1 LGAAKSISESNYF
14 DIHLSSRLSQNVP
27 GENKIMWIVRLALNK
42 PYTFIVA
49 AILIVVLGLTSIA
62 TTPTDI
68 FPNIDIP
75 VVTVI
80 WSYSGLSAK
89 EMEQRVTTFS
99 EFVMAV
105 VNDVRAID
113 SQTVNGASVIKISFQ
128 PQVRI
133 DAAMS
138 QIGAAVNSIR
148 FRMPPGV
155 NPPWILRFSAATVP
169 VIQLSLSSDS
179 LSESEL
185 YDYGLFR
192 VRQQLSTVPGT
203 LLPAPYG
210 GVARQIMVDMDQN
223 ALLAKGITPMDV
235 TAAVNAQNL
244 TLPSGTAKIGTRE
257 YTVSTNSSP
266 VDALTLNDVPIKT
279 VNGSLV
285 YMRDIAHVRDGWAVQ
300 QNVSRADGK
309 PNVLLSVMKT
319 GSVSTLDI
327 VNQIK
332 NDVLPTSRAAAP
344 KGLKIRELFD
354 QSLFVRAS
362 IEGVLREGI
371 IAACLTALMILLFLG
386 SWRSTLIIAVSIP
399 LSILS
404 SIIVLSALGE
414 TMNTM
419 TLGGL
424 ALAIGIL
431 VDDATVT
438 IENIH
443 RHMSNQPLKEAVLIG
458 ASEIATPTL
467 VSTLTICIVF
477 VSVVFLTGPAKYLF
491 TPMALAVVFAMM
503 ASYVLSRTLV
513 PVLVNYL
520 LGAEHDFEGHSD
532 VTANLSTKR
541 SIFGRINQRFNQGYF
556 WVQDRYTDALR
567 TVLRHRKPALLTSVA
582 IMATAFLLLP
592 FVGRDFFPSVD
603 SGQIRLHVRTQPG
616 TRIETTKVLF
626 SQVEDEIRKIIPANE
641 IGLVIDNIGLSPET
655 FNYAFG
661 DGATI
666 SSADGEILIALN
678 EKQHGPS
685 GSYVKEL
692 RSRLQKQFPDLTFFF
707 QPADIVTQIL
717 NFGLPSPI
725 DVQVQGYDPAN
736 YEIARHLRE
745 RVATVPGTV
754 DVHMHQVVNAPD
766 LHMDID
772 RVRAAQ
778 FGLTQQDVANSIY
791 ISLSSSAAVQPNFWL
806 DPKMGL
812 TYMVAAQTPQYSID
826 SINALQ
832 NTPIPIH
839 TRNNR
844 SELLGNMATLTP
856 AVLPVVVN
864 HHNGAPVFDIYANTQ
879 DSDLGSVAAK
889 VKRIVKDESKNLP
902 PGTKIVV
909 RGQVESMNEA
919 FNRLGIGLAFA
930 ALLVYLLMVV
940 NYQSWRDPFIIIC
953 ALPGAFCGIV
963 WALFLT
969 QTTFNV
975 PSLMGAIMSIG
986 VATAN
991 SILLVTFANELRAT
1005 GMDPLEAAVTAG
1017 YTRLRPIIMTAFAMI
1032 IGMLP
1037 MALGLGEGGEQNAP
1051 LARAVIGGL
1060 GVATFATLFFVPLM
1074 FTLIHGNNANVQQE
1088 AA

>member
-1 LGAAKSISESNYF
+1 
-14 DIHLSSRLSQNVP
+14 
-27 GENKIMWIVRLALNK
+27 MWIVRLALNK

-49 AILIVVLGLTSIA
+49 SILILVLGFSSIA

-80 WSYSGLSAK
+80 WSYSGLPAK

-105 VNDVRAID
+105 VNDVKSID

-138 QIGAAVNSIR
+138 QVGAAVNSIR

-155 NPPWILRFSAATVP
+155 NPPWILRFSASTVP
-169 VIQLSLSSDS
+169 IIQLSLSSDT
-179 LSESEL
+179 LSESEI

-192 VRQQLSTVPGT
+192 VRQQLTTVPGT
-203 LLPAPYG
+203 LLPTPYG
-210 GVARQIMVDMDQN
+210 GVARQIMVDLDQN
-223 ALLAKGITPMDV
+223 AMLAKGITPIDV
-235 TAAVNAQNL
+235 TAAINAQNV
-244 TLPSGTAKIGTRE
+244 TLPSGTAKVDTRE
-257 YTVSTNSSP
+257 YTVTTNSSP
-266 VDALTLNDVPIKT
+266 VDALMLNDVPIKT
-279 VNGSLV
+279 VDGKLV
-285 YMRDIAHVRDGWAVQ
+285 YMRDVAHVRDGWSVQ
-300 QNVSRADGK
+300 QNVARANGK
-309 PNVLLSVMKT
+309 PAALLTIMKT

-332 NDVLPTSRAAAP
+332 NDVLPGSRAAAP
-344 KGLKIRELFD
+344 KGLKITELFD
-354 QSLFVRAS
+354 QSVFVKAS
-362 IEGVLREGI
+362 IVGVLREGV
-371 IAACLTALMILLFLG
+371 IAASLTALMILLFLG
-386 SWRSTLIIAVSIP
+386 SWRSTLIIAISIP

-404 SIIVLSALGE
+404 SIIVLSAMGE

-443 RHMSNQPLKEAVLIG
+443 RHMHSQPLKEAVLIG

-477 VSVVFLTGPAKYLF
+477 VSVVFLTGPAKFLF
-491 TPMALAVVFAMM
+491 TPMAMAVVFAML
-503 ASYVLSRTLV
+503 ASYLLSRTLV
-513 PVLVNYL
+513 PVLVNFM
-520 LGAEHDFEGHSD
+520 LGAEHTFEGETD
-532 VTANLSTKR
+532 FDAGVPAKR
-541 SIFGRINQRFNQGYF
+541 SIFGRINDRFNDGYF
-556 WVQDRYTDALR
+556 WVQERYTRTLR
-567 TVLRHRKPALLTSVA
+567 TVLQHRRPALIASIA
-582 IMATAFLLLP
+582 IMSTAFVLLP
-592 FVGRDFFPSVD
+592 FVGCDFFPAVD
-603 SGQIRLHVRTQPG
+603 AGQIKLHIRAQPG

-626 SQVEDEIRKIIPANE
+626 SQVEDQIRKIIPADE
-641 IGLVIDNIGLSPET
+641 VDLIMDNIGLTPET

-666 SSADGEILIALN
+666 SSADGEVLIALN
-678 EKQHGPS
+678 AKHHGPTEK
-685 GSYVKEL
+685 YMKEM
-692 RSRLQKQFPDLTFFF
+692 RSQLQKQFPDLTFFF
-707 QPADIVTQIL
+707 QPADMVTQIL
-717 NFGLPSPI
+717 NFGLPAPI
-725 DVQVQGYDPAN
+725 DVQVQGYDPDN
-736 YEIARHLRE
+736 YEIARRLRE
-745 RVATVPGTV
+745 RVATVPGAV

-766 LHMDID
+766 LHLDID

-778 FGLTQQDVANSIY
+778 FGLTQQDVANSLY

-806 DPKMGL
+806 DPKMGI
-812 TYMVAAQTPQYSID
+812 TYTVAAQTPQYSID

-839 TRNNR
+839 TLSNR
-844 SELLGNMATLTP
+844 TEVLGNMATLSP
-856 AVLPVVVN
+856 AVMPVVIN

-879 DSDLGSVAAK
+879 DDDLGSVAAK
-889 VKRIVKDESKNLP
+889 INRIVKEESKSLP

-940 NYQSWRDPFIIIC
+940 NYQSWLDPFIIIC
-953 ALPGAFCGIV
+953 ALPGAFTGIV

-991 SILLVTFANELRAT
+991 SILLVTFANEVRAT
-1005 GMDPLEAAVTAG
+1005 GVAPFEAAVTAG

-1060 GVATFATLFFVPLM
+1060 SVATFATLFFVPLM
-1074 FTLIHGNNANVQQE
+1074 FTLIHGRNDNTPQE
-1088 AA
+1088 AI

>member
-1 LGAAKSISESNYF
+1 
-14 DIHLSSRLSQNVP
+14 
-27 GENKIMWIVRLALNK
+27 MWIVRLALK
-42 PYTFIVA
+42 RPYTFIVA
-49 AILIVVLGLTSIA
+49 AILIIILGLSSIA

-80 WSYSGLSAK
+80 WSYSGLPAK

-105 VNDVRAID
+105 VNDVKAID
-113 SQTVNGASVIKISFQ
+113 SQTTNGASVIKISFQ
-128 PQVRI
+128 PQVHI

-138 QIGAAVNSIR
+138 QVGAAVNSIR

-155 NPPWILRFSAATVP
+155 NPPWILRFSASTVP
-169 VIQLSLSSDS
+169 IIQLSLSSDT
-179 LSESEL
+179 LSESEI

-192 VRQQLSTVPGT
+192 VRQQLTTVPGT
-203 LLPAPYG
+203 LLPTPYG
-210 GVARQIMVDMDQN
+210 GVARQIMVDLDQN
-223 ALLAKGITPMDV
+223 ALLAKGITPIDV
-235 TAAVNAQNL
+235 TTAINAQNV
-244 TLPSGTAKIGTRE
+244 TLPSGTAKVGDSE

-266 VDALTLNDVPIKT
+266 VDALMLNDVPVKT
-279 VNGSLV
+279 VNGSIV
-285 YMRDIAHVRDGWAVQ
+285 YMRDIAHVRDGWSVQ
-300 QNVSRADGK
+300 QNVARANGK
-309 PNVLLSVMKT
+309 PAALLAIMKT

-332 NDVLPTSRAAAP
+332 HDVLPASRAAAP
-344 KGLKIRELFD
+344 KGLKITELFD
-354 QSLFVRAS
+354 QSIFVKAS
-362 IEGVLREGI
+362 IVGVLREGV
-371 IAACLTALMILLFLG
+371 IAASLTALMILLFLG
-386 SWRSTLIIAVSIP
+386 SWRSTLIIAISIP

-404 SIIVLSALGE
+404 SIIALSAMGE

-443 RHMSNQPLKEAVLIG
+443 RHMENQSLYDAVLIG

-477 VSVVFLTGPAKYLF
+477 VSVVFLTGPAKFLF
-491 TPMALAVVFAMM
+491 TPMAFAVVFAML

-513 PVLVNYL
+513 PVLVNFL
-520 LGAEHDFEGHSD
+520 LVAEHHDGHGE
-532 VTANLSTKR
+532 AKPASTN
-541 SIFGRINQRFNQGYF
+541 IFGRIHDRFNQAYAGL
-556 WVQDRYTDALR
+556 QSRYTTALE
-567 TVLRHRKPALLTSVA
+567 TVLNHRKPALIISIALMS
-582 IMATAFLLLP
+582 TAFVLLP
-592 FVGRDFFPSVD
+592 FIGRDFFPSVD
-603 SGQIRLHVRTQPG
+603 AGQIKLHIRARPG
-616 TRIETTKVLF
+616 TRIETTKVIF
-626 SQVEDEIRKIIPANE
+626 SQVEDEIRTIIPPDE
-641 IGLVIDNIGLSPET
+641 TSLIMDNIGLTPET

-666 SSADGEILIALN
+666 SSADGEVLIALD
-678 EKQHGPS
+678 EKHHGPTQK
-685 GSYVKEL
+685 YVKQL
-692 RSRLQKQFPDLTFFF
+692 RSHLQQKFPDLTFFF
-707 QPADIVTQIL
+707 QPADMVTQIL
-717 NFGLPSPI
+717 NFGLPAPI

-736 YEIARHLRE
+736 YDIARRLRT
-745 RVATVPGTV
+745 RLASVPGAV
-754 DVHMHQVVNAPD
+754 DVHMHQVVDAPD
-766 LHMDID
+766 LHLDID

-778 FGLTQQDVANSIY
+778 FGLTQQDVANSLY

-806 DPKMGL
+806 DPKMGI
-812 TYMVAAQTPQYSID
+812 TYAVAVQTPQYRID

-839 TRNNR
+839 TVGNR
-844 SELLGNMATLTP
+844 TELLGNMTTLTP
-856 AVLPVVVN
+856 AVMPVVVN
-864 HHNGAPVFDIYANTQ
+864 HHNGAPVYDIYANTQ

-889 VKRIVKDESKNLP
+889 IERIVKEESSNLP

-919 FNRLGIGLAFA
+919 FTRLGIGLTFA

-940 NYQSWRDPFIIIC
+940 NYQSWLDPFIIIC

-1005 GMDPLEAAVTAG
+1005 GIPPLKAAVTAG
-1017 YTRLRPIIMTAFAMI
+1017 FTRLRPIIMTACAMI

-1037 MALGLGEGGEQNAP
+1037 MALGIGEGGEQNAP

-1060 GVATFATLFFVPLM
+1060 SVATFATLFFVPLM
-1074 FTLIHGNNANVQQE
+1074 FTLIHGHDTVTTQRQE

>member
-1 LGAAKSISESNYF
+1 MGN
-14 DIHLSSRLSQNVP
+14 
-27 GENKIMWIVRLALNK
+27 GELAMWIVRLALNR

-49 AILIVVLGLTSIA
+49 SILIVVLGLSSIA

-80 WSYSGLSAK
+80 WSYSGLPPK
-89 EMEQRVTTFS
+89 EMEERVTTFS

-105 VNDVRAID
+105 VNDVKSID
-113 SQTVNGASVIKISFQ
+113 SQTTSGASVIKISFQ

-138 QIGAAVNSIR
+138 QVGAAVNSIR
-148 FRMPPGV
+148 FRMPQGV
-155 NPPWILRFSAATVP
+155 NPPWILRFSASTVP
-169 VIQLSLSSDS
+169 IIQLSLSSDT
-179 LSESEL
+179 LSESEI

-192 VRQQLSTVPGT
+192 VRQQLTTVPGT
-203 LLPAPYG
+203 LLPTPYG
-210 GVARQIMVDMDQN
+210 GVARQIMVDLDQN
-223 ALLAKGITPMDV
+223 ALLAKGLTPIDV
-235 TAAVNAQNL
+235 TAAINAQNV
-244 TLPSGTAKIGTRE
+244 TLPSGTAKVDDRE
-257 YTVSTNSSP
+257 YTVTTNSSP
-266 VDALTLNDVPIKT
+266 VDALMLNDVPIKT

-285 YMRDIAHVRDGWAVQ
+285 YMRDVAHVRDGWSVQ
-300 QNVSRADGK
+300 QNVARANGK
-309 PNVLLSVMKT
+309 PAALLSIMKT
-319 GSVSTLDI
+319 GSVSTLEI

-332 NDVLPTSRAAAP
+332 NDVLPASRAAAP
-344 KGLKIRELFD
+344 KGLKITELFD
-354 QSLFVRAS
+354 QSIFVKAA
-362 IEGVLREGI
+362 IVGVLREGA
-371 IAACLTALMILLFLG
+371 IAASLTALMILLFLG
-386 SWRSTLIIAVSIP
+386 SWRSTLIIAISIP

-404 SIIVLSALGE
+404 SIIVLSAMGE

-443 RHMSNQPLKEAVLIG
+443 RHMGEQPLREAVLIG

-491 TPMALAVVFAMM
+491 TPMAFAVVFAML
-503 ASYVLSRTLV
+503 ASYLLSRTLV
-513 PVLVNYL
+513 PVLVNFL
-520 LGAEHDFEGHSD
+520 LGAEHTFEGHSAVD
-532 VTANLSTKR
+532 GEEAGRR
-541 SIFGRINQRFNQGYF
+541 SLFGRINDRFNEGYLRLR
-556 WVQDRYTDALR
+556 DRYTQALEA
-567 TVLRHRKPALLTSVA
+567 VLRNRRTALITSIA
-582 IMATAFLLLP
+582 IMSTAFLLLP
-592 FVGRDFFPSVD
+592 FIGRDFFPSVD
-603 SGQIRLHVRTQPG
+603 AGQIKLHIRARPG
-616 TRIETTKVLF
+616 TRIESTKVIF
-626 SQVEDEIRKIIPANE
+626 SQVEDQIRKTIPPDE
-641 IGLVIDNIGLSPET
+641 TELIMDNIGLTPET

-661 DGATI
+661 DGSTI
-666 SSADGEILIALN
+666 SSADGEVLIALT
-678 EKQHGPS
+678 ERHHGPTQE
-685 GSYVKEL
+685 YVKQL
-692 RSRLQKQFPDLTFFF
+692 RSRLQKQFPDLIIFF
-707 QPADIVTQIL
+707 QPADMVTQIL
-717 NFGLPSPI
+717 NFGLPAPI

-736 YEIARHLRE
+736 YEIARRLRE
-745 RVATVPGTV
+745 RLATVPGAV
-754 DVHMHQVVNAPD
+754 DVHMHQVVDAPD
-766 LHMDID
+766 LHLDID

-778 FGLTQQDVANSIY
+778 FGLTQQDVANSLY

-806 DPKMGL
+806 DPKMGI
-812 TYMVAAQTPQYSID
+812 TYTVAAQTPQYSID

-839 TRNNR
+839 TISNR
-844 SELLGNMATLTP
+844 TEVLGNMATLTP
-856 AVLPVVVN
+856 AVMPVVIN
-864 HHNGAPVFDIYANTQ
+864 HHNGAPVFDIFANTQ

-889 VKRIVKDESKNLP
+889 VNRIVREESRNLP
-902 PGTKIVV
+902 PGTRIVM

-919 FNRLGIGLAFA
+919 FRRLGLGLAFA

-940 NYQSWRDPFIIIC
+940 NYQSWLDPFIIIC
-953 ALPGAFCGIV
+953 ALPGAFSGIV

-991 SILLVTFANELRAT
+991 SILLVTFANELRAKGT
-1005 GMDPLEAAVTAG
+1005 DPIEAAVTAG
-1017 YTRLRPIIMTAFAMI
+1017 YTRLRPIIMTACAMI

-1037 MALGLGEGGEQNAP
+1037 LALGAGEGGEQNAP

-1060 GVATFATLFFVPLM
+1060 TVATFATLFFVPLM
-1074 FTLIHGNNANVQQE
+1074 FTLIHGSKIHGRKPQE

>member
-1 LGAAKSISESNYF
+1 
-14 DIHLSSRLSQNVP
+14 
-27 GENKIMWIVRLALNK
+27 MWIVRLALSK

-49 AILIVVLGLTSIA
+49 AILILVLGFTSIA

-68 FPNIDIP
+68 FPDIDIP

-99 EFVMAV
+99 EFVMAT
-105 VNDVRAID
+105 VNDIKSID
-113 SQTVNGASVIKISFQ
+113 SQTVNGAAVIKISFQ

-133 DAAMS
+133 DAATS

-155 NPPWILRFSAATVP
+155 NPPWILRFSASTVP
-169 VIQLSLSSDS
+169 IIQLSLSSDTP
-179 LSESEL
+179 SESQL

-235 TAAVNAQNL
+235 TAAINAQNV
-244 TLPSGTAKIGTRE
+244 TLPSGSAKIGDRE

-266 VDALTLNDVPIKT
+266 VDALALNDVPVKT
-279 VNGSLV
+279 VDGSLV
-285 YMRDIAHVRDGWAVQ
+285 YMRDVAHVRDGWAVQ
-300 QNVSRADGK
+300 QNASRADGK
-309 PNVLLSVMKT
+309 PNVLLTVMKT

-327 VNQIK
+327 VKQIK
-332 NDVLPTSRAAAP
+332 DDVLPASRAAAP
-344 KGLKIRELFD
+344 KGMKITELFD

-362 IEGVLREGI
+362 IEGVLREGV
-371 IAACLTALMILLFLG
+371 IAACLTALMILLFLA
-386 SWRSTLIIAVSIP
+386 SWRSTLIIAISIP

-404 SIIVLSALGE
+404 SIILLSALGE

-443 RHMSNQPLKEAVLIG
+443 RHMGSQPLKEAALIG

-491 TPMALAVVFAMM
+491 TPMALAVVFAML
-503 ASYVLSRTLV
+503 ASYLLSRTLV
-513 PVLVNYL
+513 PVLVSFL
-520 LGAEHDFEGHSD
+520 LRKEHTFAGREKPEGYIPP
-532 VTANLSTKR
+532 TR
-541 SIFGRINQRFNQGYF
+541 SIFARTNDRFNEGYF
-556 WVQDRYTDALR
+556 WAQDRYTQTLR
-567 TVLRHRKPALLTSVA
+567 TVLHHRKPALLASVA
-582 IMATAFLLLP
+582 IMSTAFILVP
-592 FVGRDFFPSVD
+592 FVGRDFFPAVD
-603 SGQIRLHVRTQPG
+603 SGQIRLHVRALPG

-626 SQVEDEIRKIIPANE
+626 SQVEEQIRKAIPANE
-641 IGLVIDNIGLSPET
+641 LDLIIDNIGLSPET

-678 EKQHGPS
+678 EKQHAPS
-685 GSYVKEL
+685 SRYVKEL
-692 RSRLQKQFPDLTFFF
+692 RSQLNSHFPDLTFFF

-717 NFGLPSPI
+717 NFGLPAPI

-745 RVATVPGTV
+745 RIATIPGTA
-754 DVHMHQVVNAPD
+754 DVHLHQVVNAPD
-766 LHMDID
+766 LHLDID
-772 RVRAAQ
+772 IVRAAQ
-778 FGLTQQDVANSIY
+778 FGLTQQDVASSIY
-791 ISLSSSAAVQPNFWL
+791 ISLSSSSAVQPNFWL
-806 DPKMGL
+806 DPKMGI
-812 TYMVAAQTPQYSID
+812 TYTVAAQTPQYRID
-826 SINALQ
+826 SINALE

-839 TRNNR
+839 PLNNR

-856 AVLPVVVN
+856 AVLPVVIN
-864 HHNGAPVFDIYANTQ
+864 HHNGAPVFDIDANTQ
-879 DSDLGSVAAK
+879 DSDLGSVADK
-889 VKRIVKDESKNLP
+889 INRVVKEERKNLP

-940 NYQSWRDPFIIIC
+940 NYQSWLDPFIIIC

-969 QTTFNV
+969 QTTFSV

-1017 YTRLRPIIMTAFAMI
+1017 YTRLRPIFMTAFAMI

-1060 GVATFATLFFVPLM
+1060 SVATFATLFFVPLM
-1074 FTLIHGNNANVQQE
+1074 FTSIHGNKSNPSQE
-1088 AA
+1088 TR

>member
-1 LGAAKSISESNYF
+1 
-14 DIHLSSRLSQNVP
+14 
-27 GENKIMWIVRLALNK
+27 MWIVRLALNK

-49 AILIVVLGLTSIA
+49 AILIVVLGVASIVS
-62 TTPTDI
+62 TPTDI

-105 VNDVRAID
+105 VNDVKAID

-155 NPPWILRFSAATVP
+155 NPPWILRFSASTVP
-169 VIQLSLSSDS
+169 IIQLSLSSDT
-179 LSESEL
+179 LSESQL

-210 GVARQIMVDMDQN
+210 GKARQIMVDMDQN
-223 ALLAKGITPMDV
+223 ALQAKGIAPTDV
-235 TAAVNAQNL
+235 VAAINAQNL
-244 TLPSGTAKIGTRE
+244 TLPSGTAKIGTHE

-266 VDALTLNDVPIKT
+266 VDALSLNDVPVKT
-279 VNGSLV
+279 VNGSLI

-300 QNVSRADGK
+300 QNISRADGK

-327 VNQIK
+327 IKQIK

-344 KGLKIRELFD
+344 KGMKITELFD

-386 SWRSTLIIAVSIP
+386 SWRSTLIIAISIP

-404 SIIVLSALGE
+404 SIIVLSAMGE

-443 RHMSNQPLKEAVLIG
+443 RHMGSNSLKDAVLVG
-458 ASEIATPTL
+458 ASEIATPTF

-491 TPMALAVVFAMM
+491 TPMALAVVFAML

-513 PVLVNYL
+513 PVMVNFL
-520 LGAEHDFEGHSD
+520 LGAEHSLERHEAPEDR
-532 VTANLSTKR
+532 TPARR
-541 SIFGRINQRFNQGYF
+541 SILARINGHFNRGYF
-556 WVQDRYTDALR
+556 WVQERYTQALR
-567 TVLRHRKPALLTSVA
+567 TVLHHRRPALFTSLA
-582 IMATAFLLLP
+582 IMASAFLLLP

-603 SGQIRLHVRTQPG
+603 SGQIRLHVRALPG
-616 TRIETTKVLF
+616 TRIETTKALV
-626 SQVEDEIRKIIPANE
+626 SEVEEQIRKTIPADQLDL
-641 IGLVIDNIGLSPET
+641 IIDNIGLSPET

-666 SSADGEILIALN
+666 GSSDGEILISLN
-678 EKQHGPS
+678 AKHHDS
-685 GSYVKEL
+685 ASRYVKQL
-692 RSRLQKQFPDLTFFF
+692 RPQLNREFPEMTFFF

-736 YEIARHLRE
+736 YEIARELRAQ
-745 RVATVPGTV
+745 VATVPGTV
-754 DVHMHQVVNAPD
+754 DVRLHQVVNAPD
-766 LHMDID
+766 LHLDID
-772 RVRAAQ
+772 RVRAAE

-806 DPKMGL
+806 DPKMGI
-812 TYMVAAQTPQYSID
+812 TYAVAAQTPQYQID

-832 NTPIPIH
+832 NTPIPLH
-839 TRNNR
+839 AASNR

-856 AVLPVVVN
+856 AVLPQVIN
-864 HHNGAPVFDIYANTQ
+864 HHNGAPVFDIFANTQ
-879 DSDLGSVAAK
+879 DSDLGSVAG
-889 VKRIVKDESKNLP
+889 RINKIVESERKHLP
-902 PGTKIVV
+902 AGTKIVM

-919 FNRLGIGLAFA
+919 FNRLGLGLGFA

-940 NYQSWRDPFIIIC
+940 NYQSWLDPFIIIC

-991 SILLVTFANELRAT
+991 SILLVTFANELRNKGTA
-1005 GMDPLEAAVTAG
+1005 PLESAVVAG
-1017 YTRLRPIIMTAFAMI
+1017 STRLRPIIMTAFAMI
-1032 IGMLP
+1032 VGMLP

-1060 GVATFATLFFVPLM
+1060 SVATFATLFFVPLM
-1074 FTLIHGNNANVQQE
+1074 FTLIHSKNSSHSQE
-1088 AA
+1088 VA

>member
-1 LGAAKSISESNYF
+1 
-14 DIHLSSRLSQNVP
+14 
-27 GENKIMWIVRLALNK
+27 MWIVRLALNR
-42 PYTFIVA
+42 PYTFIVVS
-49 AILIVVLGLTSIA
+49 ILILVLGFSSVA

-80 WSYSGLSAK
+80 WSYSGLPAK

-105 VNDVRAID
+105 VNDVKSID
-113 SQTVNGASVIKISFQ
+113 SQTTSGASVIKISFQ

-138 QIGAAVNSIR
+138 QVGAAVNSIR

-155 NPPWILRFSAATVP
+155 NPPWILRFSASTVP
-169 VIQLSLSSDS
+169 IIQLSLSSDT
-179 LSESEL
+179 LSESEI

-192 VRQQLSTVPGT
+192 VRQQLTKVPGT
-203 LLPAPYG
+203 LLPTPYG
-210 GVARQIMVDMDQN
+210 GVARQIMVDLDQN
-223 ALLAKGITPMDV
+223 ALLAKGLTPIDV
-235 TAAVNAQNL
+235 TTAINAQNV
-244 TLPSGTAKIGTRE
+244 TLPSGTAKVDARE

-266 VDALTLNDVPIKT
+266 IDALMLNDVPIKT

-285 YMRDIAHVRDGWAVQ
+285 YMRDVAHVRDGWSVQ
-300 QNVSRADGK
+300 QNVARANGK
-309 PNVLLSVMKT
+309 PAALLTIMKT

-332 NDVLPTSRAAAP
+332 NEVLPASRTAAP
-344 KGLKIRELFD
+344 KGLKITELFD
-354 QSLFVRAS
+354 QSIFVKAS
-362 IEGVLREGI
+362 IVGVLREGV

-404 SIIVLSALGE
+404 SIIVLSAMGE

-443 RHMSNQPLKEAVLIG
+443 RHMGEQPLREAVLIG

-491 TPMALAVVFAMM
+491 TPMAFAVVFAML

-513 PVLVNYL
+513 PVLVNFL
-520 LGAEHDFEGHSD
+520 LGAEHTFEGRSD
-532 VTANLSTKR
+532 GYAAQAGFL
-541 SIFGRINQRFNQGYF
+541 SIFSRIHDAFHEGYLR
-556 WVQDRYTDALR
+556 VRDRYTHALE
-567 TVLRHRKPALLTSVA
+567 TVLYNRKPALIAS
-582 IMATAFLLLP
+582 MALMSTAFLLLP

-603 SGQIRLHVRTQPG
+603 AGQIKLHIRARPG
-616 TRIETTKVLF
+616 TRIESTKVIF
-626 SQVEDEIRKIIPANE
+626 SQVEDQIRKTIPSDE
-641 IGLVIDNIGLSPET
+641 TELILDNIGLTPET

-661 DGATI
+661 DGSTI
-666 SSADGEILIALN
+666 SSADGEVLIALN
-678 EKQHGPS
+678 EKHHGRTQE
-685 GSYVKEL
+685 YVKQL

-707 QPADIVTQIL
+707 QPADMVTQIL

-725 DVQVQGYDPAN
+725 DVQVQGYDPGN

-745 RVATVPGTV
+745 RLASVPGAV
-754 DVHMHQVVNAPD
+754 DVHIHQVVDAPD
-766 LHMDID
+766 LHFDID

-778 FGLTQQDVANSIY
+778 FGLTQQDVANSLY

-806 DPKMGL
+806 DPKMGI
-812 TYMVAAQTPQYSID
+812 TYTVAAQTPQYNID
-826 SINALQ
+826 SINALE

-839 TRNNR
+839 TLNNR
-844 SELLGNMATLTP
+844 TEVLGNMATLTP
-856 AVLPVVVN
+856 AVLPVVIN

-879 DSDLGSVAAK
+879 NSDLGSVAAK
-889 VKRIVKDESKNLP
+889 VNHIVKEESAHLP
-902 PGTKIVV
+902 PGSKIIV

-940 NYQSWRDPFIIIC
+940 NYQSWLDPFIIIC

-975 PSLMGAIMSIG
+975 PSLMGAIMSVG

-991 SILLVTFANELRAT
+991 SILLVTFANELRGKGVA
-1005 GMDPLEAAVTAG
+1005 PLEAAVTAG
-1017 YTRLRPIIMTAFAMI
+1017 STRLRPIIMTACAMI

-1037 MALGLGEGGEQNAP
+1037 MALGIGEGGEQNAP

-1060 GVATFATLFFVPLM
+1060 TVATFATLFFVPLM
-1074 FTLIHGNNANVQQE
+1074 FTLIHGKNTPTQQE
-1088 AA
+1088 VA

>member
-1 LGAAKSISESNYF
+1 
-14 DIHLSSRLSQNVP
+14 
-27 GENKIMWIVRLALNK
+27 MWIVRLALNR

-49 AILIVVLGLTSIA
+49 SILILVLGFSSIA

-80 WSYSGLSAK
+80 WSYSGLPAK

-105 VNDVRAID
+105 VNDVKSID

-128 PQVRI
+128 PQVHI

-138 QIGAAVNSIR
+138 QVGAAVQSIR

-155 NPPWILRFSAATVP
+155 NPPWILRFSASTVP
-169 VIQLSLSSDS
+169 IIQLALSSDT
-179 LSESEL
+179 LSEAEL

-203 LLPAPYG
+203 LLPAPSG
-210 GVARQIMVDMDQN
+210 GVARQIMVDLDQN
-223 ALLAKGITPMDV
+223 ALLAKGLTPIDI
-235 TAAVNAQNL
+235 TAAINAQNL
-244 TLPSGTAKIGTRE
+244 TLPSGTAKVGSRE

-266 VDALTLNDVPIKT
+266 IDALMLNNVPIKT

-285 YMRDIAHVRDGWAVQ
+285 YMRDVAHVRDGWAVQ
-300 QNVSRADGK
+300 QNAARANGK
-309 PNVLLSVMKT
+309 PAVLLAIMKT

-327 VNQIK
+327 VKQIK

-344 KGLKIRELFD
+344 KGLNIRELFD
-354 QSLFVRAS
+354 QSVFVRAS

-386 SWRSTLIIAVSIP
+386 SWRSTLIIAISIP

-404 SIIVLSALGE
+404 SIIVLSAMGE

-443 RHMSNQPLKEAVLIG
+443 RHMGQQPLREAVLIG

-491 TPMALAVVFAMM
+491 TPMALAVVFAML

-513 PVLVNYL
+513 PVMVNFL
-520 LGAEHDFEGHSD
+520 LGAEHTFEGHAD
-532 VTANLSTKR
+532 LEAKTPARR
-541 SIFGRINQRFNQGYF
+541 SIFRRINDRFNLGYA
-556 WVQDRYTDALR
+556 WVQDRYTNALQ
-567 TVLRHRKPALLTSVA
+567 TVLNHRRSALIASIA
-582 IMATAFLLLP
+582 IMSTAFMLLP

-603 SGQIRLHVRTQPG
+603 AGQIRLHVRAQPG

-626 SQVEDEIRKIIPANE
+626 SQVEDQIRKTIPANE
-641 IGLVIDNIGLSPET
+641 LELIIDNIGLSPET

-666 SSADGEILIALN
+666 SSADGEVLIALN
-678 EKQHGPS
+678 EKHHGPTDK
-685 GSYVKEL
+685 YVKQL
-692 RSRLQKQFPDLTFFF
+692 RSQLQQRFPDLTFFF

-745 RVATVPGTV
+745 RLATVPGTV

-766 LHMDID
+766 LHLDID

-806 DPKMGL
+806 DPKMGI
-812 TYMVAAQTPQYSID
+812 TYQVAAQTPQHNIN

-839 TRNNR
+839 TMSNR
-844 SELLGNMATLTP
+844 TEVLGNMATLTP
-856 AVLPVVVN
+856 AIQPVVVN
-864 HHNGAPVFDIYANTQ
+864 HHNGQPVFDIYANTQ

-889 VKRIVKDESKNLP
+889 VEHIVKEESKSLP
-902 PGTKIVV
+902 PGTKIII

-919 FNRLGIGLAFA
+919 FSRLGLGLTFA

-940 NYQSWRDPFIIIC
+940 NYQSWLDPFIIIC
-953 ALPGAFCGIV
+953 ALPGAFTGIV

-991 SILLVTFANELRAT
+991 SILLVTFANELRAK
-1005 GMDPLEAAVTAG
+1005 GIDPLESAVTAG

-1060 GVATFATLFFVPLM
+1060 TVATFATLFFVPLM
-1074 FTLIHGNNANVQQE
+1074 FTLIHGRIANTQQE

>member
-1 LGAAKSISESNYF
+1 
-14 DIHLSSRLSQNVP
+14 
-27 GENKIMWIVRLALNK
+27 MWIVRLALNR
-42 PYTFIVA
+42 PYTFIVTS
-49 AILIVVLGLTSIA
+49 ILILVLGFSSIA

-80 WSYSGLSAK
+80 WSYSGLPAK
-89 EMEQRVTTFS
+89 EMEERVTTFS

-105 VNDVRAID
+105 VNDVKSID
-113 SQTVNGASVIKISFQ
+113 SQTTSGASVIKISFQ
-128 PQVRI
+128 PQVHI

-138 QIGAAVNSIR
+138 QVDAAVNSIR

-155 NPPWILRFSAATVP
+155 NPPWILRFSASTVP
-169 VIQLSLSSDS
+169 IIQLSLSSDT
-179 LSESEL
+179 LSESEI

-192 VRQQLSTVPGT
+192 VRQQLTKVPGT
-203 LLPAPYG
+203 LLPTPYG
-210 GVARQIMVDMDQN
+210 GVARQIMVDLDQN
-223 ALLAKGITPMDV
+223 ALLAKGLTPIDV
-235 TAAVNAQNL
+235 TAAINAQNV
-244 TLPSGTAKIGTRE
+244 TLPSGTAKVGSNE

-266 VDALTLNDVPIKT
+266 VDALSLNDVPIKT
-279 VNGSLV
+279 VNGSLIYV
-285 YMRDIAHVRDGWAVQ
+285 RDVAHVRDGWSVQ
-300 QNVSRADGK
+300 QNVARANGK
-309 PNVLLSVMKT
+309 PAALLTIMKT

-332 NDVLPTSRAAAP
+332 NDVLPASRAAAP
-344 KGLKIRELFD
+344 KGLKITELFD
-354 QSLFVRAS
+354 QSVFVKAS
-362 IEGVLREGI
+362 IVGVLREGV
-371 IAACLTALMILLFLG
+371 IAASLTALMILLFLG
-386 SWRSTLIIAVSIP
+386 SWRSTLIIAISIP

-404 SIIVLSALGE
+404 SIIVLSAMGE

-443 RHMSNQPLKEAVLIG
+443 RHMGEQPLREAVLIG

-491 TPMALAVVFAMM
+491 TPMAFAVVFAML

-513 PVLVNYL
+513 PVLVNFL
-520 LGAEHDFEGHSD
+520 LGAEHTFEEHSA
-532 VTANLSTKR
+532 TNGAKAESQ
-541 SIFGRINQRFNQGYF
+541 SIFKRINVRFNEGYLR
-556 WVQDRYTDALR
+556 VQQRYTRALE
-567 TVLRHRKPALLTSVA
+567 TVLHNRKPALIASIALMS
-582 IMATAFLLLP
+582 TAFLLLP
-592 FVGRDFFPSVD
+592 FIGRDFFPSVD
-603 SGQIRLHVRTQPG
+603 AGQIKLHIRARPG
-616 TRIETTKVLF
+616 TRIESTKVIF
-626 SQVEDEIRKIIPANE
+626 SQVEEKIRNVIPPNE
-641 IGLVIDNIGLSPET
+641 TELILDNIGLTPET

-661 DGATI
+661 DGSTI
-666 SSADGEILIALN
+666 SSADGDVLIALN
-678 EKQHGPS
+678 EKHHGPTQR
-685 GSYVKEL
+685 YVKEL
-692 RSRLQKQFPDLTFFF
+692 RSQLQKQFPNLTFFF
-707 QPADIVTQIL
+707 QPADMVTQIL
-717 NFGLPSPI
+717 NFGLPAPI

-736 YEIARHLRE
+736 YEIARRLRQ
-745 RVATVPGTV
+745 RVATVPGAV
-754 DVHMHQVVNAPD
+754 DVHLHQVVDAPD
-766 LHMDID
+766 LHLDID

-778 FGLTQQDVANSIY
+778 FGLTQQDVANSLY

-806 DPKMGL
+806 DPKMGI
-812 TYMVAAQTPQYSID
+812 TYTVATQTPQYDID
-826 SINALQ
+826 SVNALQ

-839 TRNNR
+839 TLSNR
-844 SELLGNMATLTP
+844 TELLGNMATLTP
-856 AVLPVVVN
+856 AVLPVVIN
-864 HHNGAPVFDIYANTQ
+864 HHNGAPVFDVFANTQ

-889 VKRIVKDESKNLP
+889 INRIVKEESMNLP
-902 PGTKIVV
+902 PGTKIMM

-930 ALLVYLLMVV
+930 AMLVYLLMVV
-940 NYQSWRDPFIIIC
+940 NYQSWLDPFIIIC
-953 ALPGAFCGIV
+953 ALPGAFSGVV

-991 SILLVTFANELRAT
+991 SILLVTFANELREK

-1017 YTRLRPIIMTAFAMI
+1017 YTRLRPIIMTACAMI

-1037 MALGLGEGGEQNAP
+1037 MALGIGEGGEQNAP

-1060 GVATFATLFFVPLM
+1060 TVATFATIFFVPLM
-1074 FTLIHGNNANVQQE
+1074 FTLIHGRNARTQQE
-1088 AA
+1088 TA

>member
-1 LGAAKSISESNYF
+1 
-14 DIHLSSRLSQNVP
+14 
-27 GENKIMWIVRLALNK
+27 MWIVRLALNK

-49 AILIVVLGLTSIA
+49 SILIVILGFSSIA

-80 WSYSGLSAK
+80 WSYSGLPAK
-89 EMEQRVTTFS
+89 EMEGRVTTFS

-105 VNDVRAID
+105 VNDVKAID
-113 SQTVNGASVIKISFQ
+113 SQTVSGASVIKISFQ
-128 PQVRI
+128 PQVHI
-133 DAAMS
+133 DTAMS
-138 QIGAAVNSIR
+138 QVGAAVNSIR

-169 VIQLSLSSDS
+169 IIQLSLSSDT
-179 LSESEL
+179 LSESEI

-192 VRQQLSTVPGT
+192 VRQQLTTVPGT
-203 LLPAPYG
+203 LLPTPYG
-210 GVARQIMVDMDQN
+210 GVARQIMVDLDQN
-223 ALLAKGITPMDV
+223 AMLAKGVTPIDV
-235 TAAVNAQNL
+235 TAAINAQNV
-244 TLPSGTAKIGTRE
+244 TLPSGTAKVGTRE

-266 VDALTLNDVPIKT
+266 LDALMLNNVPVKT

-285 YMRDIAHVRDGWAVQ
+285 YMRDVANVRDGWSVQ
-300 QNVSRADGK
+300 QNVARANGK
-309 PNVLLSVMKT
+309 PAALLTIMKT

-332 NDVLPTSRAAAP
+332 NDVLPGSRAAAP
-344 KGLKIRELFD
+344 KGLKITELFD
-354 QSLFVRAS
+354 QSIFVKAS
-362 IEGVLREGI
+362 IKGVLREGV
-371 IAACLTALMILLFLG
+371 IAASLTALMILLFLG
-386 SWRSTLIIAVSIP
+386 SWRSTVIIAVSIP

-404 SIIVLSALGE
+404 SIIVLSAMGE

-443 RHMSNQPLKEAVLIG
+443 RHMHSQPLQEAVLIG

-477 VSVVFLTGPAKYLF
+477 VSVVFLTGPAKFLF
-491 TPMALAVVFAMM
+491 TPMALAVVFAML

-513 PVLVNYL
+513 PVLVNFM
-520 LGAEHDFEGHSD
+520 LGAEHSFEGQND
-532 VTANLSTKR
+532 FDAGVPARR
-541 SIFGRINQRFNQGYF
+541 SIFGRINDRFNEGYF
-556 WVQDRYTDALR
+556 WVQERYTHALR
-567 TVLRHRKPALLTSVA
+567 IVLHHRKPALIASIG
-582 IMATAFLLLP
+582 IMSTAFLLLP
-592 FVGRDFFPSVD
+592 FVGRDFFPAVD
-603 SGQIRLHVRTQPG
+603 AGQIKLHIRAQPG
-616 TRIETTKVLF
+616 TRIEHTKVLF
-626 SQVEDEIRKIIPANE
+626 SQVEDQIRTIIPADE
-641 IGLVIDNIGLSPET
+641 IDLIMDNIGLTPET

-666 SSADGEILIALN
+666 SSADGEVLIALN
-678 EKQHGPS
+678 AKHHGPTEK
-685 GSYVKEL
+685 YMKQM
-692 RSRLQKQFPDLTFFF
+692 RSQLQKQFPDLTFFF
-707 QPADIVTQIL
+707 QPADMVTQIL
-717 NFGLPSPI
+717 NFGLPAPI
-725 DVQVQGYDPAN
+725 DVQVQGYDPDN
-736 YEIARHLRE
+736 YEIARRLRE
-745 RVATVPGTV
+745 RVATVPGAV

-766 LHMDID
+766 LHLDID

-778 FGLTQQDVANSIY
+778 FGLTEQDVANSLY

-812 TYMVAAQTPQYSID
+812 TYTVAAQTPQYRID
-826 SINALQ
+826 SINALE

-839 TRNNR
+839 TISNR
-844 SELLGNMATLTP
+844 TEVLGNMATLSP
-856 AVLPVVVN
+856 AVMPVVIN

-879 DSDLGSVAAK
+879 DDDLGSVAAK
-889 VKRIVKDESKNLP
+889 INRIVKEESKTLP
-902 PGTKIVV
+902 PGTKIIV

-919 FNRLGIGLAFA
+919 FNRLGLGLAFA

-940 NYQSWRDPFIIIC
+940 NYQSWLDPFIIIC
-953 ALPGAFCGIV
+953 ALPGAFTGIV

-1005 GMDPLEAAVTAG
+1005 GMAPFEAAVTAG

-1060 GVATFATLFFVPLM
+1060 SVATFATLFFVPLM
-1074 FTLIHGNNANVQQE
+1074 FTLIHGRNDNTPQE
-1088 AA
+1088 VL

>member
-1 LGAAKSISESNYF
+1 
-14 DIHLSSRLSQNVP
+14 
-27 GENKIMWIVRLALNK
+27 MWIVRLALNK

-49 AILIVVLGLTSIA
+49 SILILVLGFTSIA

-105 VNDVRAID
+105 VNDVKAID

-155 NPPWILRFSAATVP
+155 NPPWILRFSASTVP
-169 VIQLSLSSDS
+169 IIQLSLSSDT

-235 TAAVNAQNL
+235 TAAINAQNL
-244 TLPSGTAKIGTRE
+244 TLPSGTAKIGTHE

-266 VDALTLNDVPIKT
+266 VDALMLNDVPVKT

-300 QNVSRADGK
+300 QNASRADGK

-327 VNQIK
+327 VKQIK

-344 KGLKIRELFD
+344 KGLKITELFD

-404 SIIVLSALGE
+404 SIIVLSAMGE

-443 RHMSNQPLKEAVLIG
+443 RHMGSQPLKDAVLIG
-458 ASEIATPTL
+458 ASEIAGPTL

-491 TPMALAVVFAMM
+491 TPMALAVVFAML
-503 ASYVLSRTLV
+503 ASYLLSRTLV
-513 PVLVNYL
+513 PVLVNFL
-520 LGAEHDFEGHSD
+520 LVAEHSFEGHEEPEGYIPP
-532 VTANLSTKR
+532 KR
-541 SIFGRINQRFNQGYF
+541 SIFRRINDRFNDGYF
-556 WVQDRYTDALR
+556 WVQEHYTEALR
-567 TVLRHRKPALLTSVA
+567 TVLHHRQRALIASIA
-582 IMATAFLLLP
+582 IMSTAFVLLP
-592 FVGRDFFPSVD
+592 FVGRDFFPAVD
-603 SGQIRLHVRTQPG
+603 SGQIRLHVRAEPG
-616 TRIETTKVLF
+616 TRIEATKVLF
-626 SQVEDEIRKIIPANE
+626 SQVEEQIRKTIPPNE
-641 IGLVIDNIGLSPET
+641 VELIIDNIGLSPET

-678 EKQHGPS
+678 EKHHGPS
-685 GSYVKEL
+685 DRYVKKL
-692 RSRLQKQFPDLTFFF
+692 RSQLQTRFPDLTFFF

-717 NFGLPSPI
+717 NFGLPAPI

-736 YEIARHLRE
+736 YEVARRLRA
-745 RVATVPGTV
+745 RLATVTGTV
-754 DVHMHQVVNAPD
+754 DVHMHQVENAPD
-766 LHMDID
+766 LHLDID
-772 RVRAAQ
+772 RVKAAQ
-778 FGLTQQDVANSIY
+778 FGLTQRDVANSIY
-791 ISLSSSAAVQPNFWL
+791 ISLSSSGAVQPNFWL
-806 DPKMGL
+806 DPKMGI
-812 TYMVAAQTPQYSID
+812 TYMVAAQTPQYKID
-826 SINALQ
+826 SINALE

-839 TRNNR
+839 TLNNR
-844 SELLGNMATLTP
+844 SELLENMTTLTP
-856 AVLPVVVN
+856 AVLPVVIN

-889 VKRIVKDESKNLP
+889 INRIVKEESRNLP

-919 FNRLGIGLAFA
+919 FDRLGFGLAFA

-940 NYQSWRDPFIIIC
+940 NYQSWLDPFIIIC
-953 ALPGAFCGIV
+953 ALPGAFTGIV

-1005 GMDPLEAAVTAG
+1005 GMAPFEAAVTAG

-1074 FTLIHGNNANVQQE
+1074 FTLIHGRNSNTPQE
-1088 AA
+1088 AK

>member
-1 LGAAKSISESNYF
+1 
-14 DIHLSSRLSQNVP
+14 
-27 GENKIMWIVRLALNK
+27 MWIVRLALNK

-49 AILIVVLGLTSIA
+49 SILILVLGFTSIA

-80 WSYSGLSAK
+80 WSYQGLSAK

-105 VNDVRAID
+105 VNDVKAID

-155 NPPWILRFSAATVP
+155 NPPWILRFSASTVP
-169 VIQLSLSSDS
+169 IIQLSLSSDT
-179 LSESEL
+179 LSESQL

-223 ALLAKGITPMDV
+223 ALLAKGITPLDV
-235 TAAVNAQNL
+235 TAAINAQNL
-244 TLPSGTAKIGTRE
+244 TLPSGTTKIGTHE

-266 VDALTLNDVPIKT
+266 VDALMLNDVPVKS

-300 QNVSRADGK
+300 QNASRADGK

-327 VNQIK
+327 VKQIK
-332 NDVLPTSRAAAP
+332 DDVLPTSRAAAP
-344 KGLKIRELFD
+344 KGLKITELFD

-404 SIIVLSALGE
+404 SIIVLSAMGE

-443 RHMSNQPLKEAVLIG
+443 RHMGSQPLREAVLTG

-491 TPMALAVVFAMM
+491 TPMALAVVFAML
-503 ASYVLSRTLV
+503 ASYLLSRTLV
-513 PVLVNYL
+513 PVLVNFL
-520 LGAEHDFEGHSD
+520 LGAEHSFEGHEEPEGYIP
-532 VTANLSTKR
+532 AKR
-541 SIFGRINQRFNQGYF
+541 SIFRRINDRFNQGYL
-556 WVQDRYTDALR
+556 WIQDRYTDALR
-567 TVLRHRKPALLTSVA
+567 TVLHHRKSALTASIA
-582 IMATAFLLLP
+582 IMATAFVLLP

-603 SGQIRLHVRTQPG
+603 SGQIRLHVRAQPG

-626 SQVEDEIRKIIPANE
+626 SQVEDQIRKTIPANE
-641 IGLVIDNIGLSPET
+641 IELIIDNIGLSPET

-666 SSADGEILIALN
+666 SSADGEILISLN
-678 EKQHGPS
+678 EKHHGPS
-685 GSYVKEL
+685 ERYVKEL
-692 RSRLQKQFPDLTFFF
+692 RSGLRKQFPDLTFFF

-736 YEIARHLRE
+736 YEVARRLRA
-745 RVATVPGTV
+745 RLATVPGAV

-766 LHMDID
+766 LHLDID

-806 DPKMGL
+806 DPKMGI
-812 TYMVAAQTPQYSID
+812 TYFVAAQTPQYRIN
-826 SINALQ
+826 SINALE
-832 NTPIPIH
+832 NTPIPLH
-839 TRNNR
+839 TVDNR

-856 AVLPVVVN
+856 AVLPVVIN

-889 VKRIVKDESKNLP
+889 IHRIVQEESKNLP

-919 FNRLGIGLAFA
+919 FNRLGFGLAFA

-940 NYQSWRDPFIIIC
+940 NYQSWLDPFIIIC
-953 ALPGAFCGIV
+953 ALPGAFTGIV

-991 SILLVTFANELRAT
+991 SILLVTFANELRAK
-1005 GMDPLEAAVTAG
+1005 GVAPFEAAVTAG
-1017 YTRLRPIIMTAFAMI
+1017 FTRLRPIIMTAFAMI

-1037 MALGLGEGGEQNAP
+1037 MALGVGEGGEQNAP

-1060 GVATFATLFFVPLM
+1060 SVATFATLFFVPLM
-1074 FTLIHGNNANVQQE
+1074 FTLIHGRNASTPQE
-1088 AA
+1088 AV

>member
-1 LGAAKSISESNYF
+1 
-14 DIHLSSRLSQNVP
+14 
-27 GENKIMWIVRLALNK
+27 MWIVRLALNR

-49 AILIVVLGLTSIA
+49 SILILVLGFSSIA

-80 WSYSGLSAK
+80 WSYSGLPAK
-89 EMEQRVTTFS
+89 EVEQRITTFS

-105 VNDVRAID
+105 VNDVKAID

-138 QIGAAVNSIR
+138 QVGAAVNSIR

-155 NPPWILRFSAATVP
+155 NPPWIVRFSASTVP
-169 VIQLSLSSDS
+169 IIQLSLSSDT
-179 LSESEL
+179 LSESEI

-192 VRQQLSTVPGT
+192 VRQQLTTVPGT
-203 LLPAPYG
+203 LLPTPYG
-210 GVARQIMVDMDQN
+210 GVARQIMVDLDQN
-223 ALLAKGITPMDV
+223 ALLAKGLTPIDV
-235 TAAVNAQNL
+235 TAAINAQNV
-244 TLPSGTAKIGTRE
+244 TLPSGTAKVDSRE

-266 VDALTLNDVPIKT
+266 VDALMLNDVPIKT

-285 YMRDIAHVRDGWAVQ
+285 YMRDIAHVRDGWSVQ
-300 QNVSRADGK
+300 QNVARANGK
-309 PNVLLSVMKT
+309 PAALLTIMKT

-344 KGLKIRELFD
+344 KGLKITELFD
-354 QSLFVRAS
+354 QSIFVKAS
-362 IEGVLREGI
+362 IAGVLREGV
-371 IAACLTALMILLFLG
+371 IAASLTALMILLFLG
-386 SWRSTLIIAVSIP
+386 SWRSTLIIAISIP

-404 SIIVLSALGE
+404 SIIVLSAMGE

-443 RHMSNQPLKEAVLIG
+443 RHMDGQPLREAVLIG

-477 VSVVFLTGPAKYLF
+477 VSVVFLTGPAKFLF
-491 TPMALAVVFAMM
+491 TPMALAVVFAML
-503 ASYVLSRTLV
+503 ASYLLSRTLV

-520 LGAEHDFEGHSD
+520 LGAEHGPSD
-532 VTANLSTKR
+532 GGSR
-541 SIFGRINQRFNQGYF
+541 GFFGRISDRFNDGF
-556 WVQDRYTDALR
+556 VSVQNRYTRALEM
-567 TVLRHRKPALLTSVA
+567 TLANRKPALVVSIA
-582 IMATAFLLLP
+582 IMSTAFLLLP

-603 SGQIRLHVRTQPG
+603 AGQIKLHIRARAG
-616 TRIETTKVLF
+616 TRIETTKVVF
-626 SQVEDEIRKIIPANE
+626 SQVEDQIRKTIPAQE
-641 IGLVIDNIGLSPET
+641 TDLIMDNIGLTPET

-666 SSADGEILIALN
+666 SSADGEVLIALN
-678 EKQHGPS
+678 KHHHPTGK
-685 GSYVKEL
+685 YVKEL
-692 RSRLQKQFPDLTFFF
+692 RSQLQKQFPDLTFFF
-707 QPADIVTQIL
+707 QPADMVTQIL

-736 YEIARHLRE
+736 YEIARRLRS
-745 RVATVPGTV
+745 RLATVPGAV
-754 DVHMHQVVNAPD
+754 DVHMHQVVDAPD
-766 LHMDID
+766 LHLDID

-778 FGLTQQDVANSIY
+778 FGLTQQDVANSLY

-806 DPKMGL
+806 DPKMGI
-812 TYMVAAQTPQYSID
+812 TYTVAAQTPQYRID
-826 SINALQ
+826 SVNALQ

-839 TRNNR
+839 TMTNR
-844 SELLGNMATLTP
+844 TELIGNMATLTP
-856 AVLPVVVN
+856 AVLPVVIN

-889 VKRIVKDESKNLP
+889 VNRIVKEESRNLP
-902 PGTKIVV
+902 PGTKIIV

-919 FNRLGIGLAFA
+919 FDRLGLGLAFA

-940 NYQSWRDPFIIIC
+940 NYQSWLDPFIIIC

-991 SILLVTFANELRAT
+991 SILLVTFANELRAQGT
-1005 GMDPLEAAVTAG
+1005 APMEAAVTAG
-1017 YTRLRPIIMTAFAMI
+1017 FTRLRPIIMTACAMI
-1032 IGMLP
+1032 IGMVP

-1060 GVATFATLFFVPLM
+1060 TLATFATLFFVPLM
-1074 FTLIHGNNANVQQE
+1074 FTLIHGRDNRTQQE

>member
-1 LGAAKSISESNYF
+1 
-14 DIHLSSRLSQNVP
+14 
-27 GENKIMWIVRLALNK
+27 MWIVRLALNK

-49 AILIVVLGLTSIA
+49 SILILVLGLTSIA

-75 VVTVI
+75 VVSII
-80 WSYSGLSAK
+80 WTYQGLSAK
-89 EMEQRVTTFS
+89 EMEQRITTFS
-99 EFVMAV
+99 EFVMAT
-105 VNDVRAID
+105 VNDIKAID
-113 SQTVNGASVIKISFQ
+113 SQTVSGAAVIKISFQ

-138 QIGAAVNSIR
+138 QIGAAVGGIR

-155 NPPWILRFSAATVP
+155 NPPWILRFSASTVP
-169 VIQLSLSSDS
+169 ILQLSLSSES

-192 VRQQLSTVPGT
+192 IRQQLSTVPGT

-210 GVARQIMVDMDQN
+210 GVARQIMVDLDES
-223 ALLAKGITPMDV
+223 ALQAKGITPSDV
-235 TAAVNAQNL
+235 VAAINAQNL
-244 TLPSGTAKIGTRE
+244 TLPSGTAKLGTHE

-266 VDALTLNDVPIKT
+266 VDALALNDVPVKT
-279 VNGSLV
+279 VDGSLV

-309 PNVLLSVMKT
+309 PGVLLSVMKT
-319 GSVSTLDI
+319 GSVSTLEI
-327 VNQIK
+327 VDQIK
-332 NDVLPTSRAAAP
+332 NEILPASRAAAP
-344 KGLKIRELFD
+344 KGMKITELFD

-362 IEGVLREGI
+362 IKGVLREGI

-404 SIIVLSALGE
+404 SIIALSALGE

-443 RHMSNQPLKEAVLIG
+443 RHMGTQPLREAVLTG

-491 TPMALAVVFAMM
+491 TPMALAVVFAML

-513 PVLVNYL
+513 PVLVNFL
-520 LGAEHDFEGHSD
+520 LGAEHSFEGHSD
-532 VTANLSTKR
+532 NAEPGRPSFFARMNR
-541 SIFGRINQRFNQGYF
+541 SFNVGFARLQH
-556 WVQDRYTDALR
+556 RYTSALSAVLKHRR
-567 TVLRHRKPALLTSVA
+567 TALAASITLMS
-582 IMATAFLLLP
+582 TAFALVP
-592 FVGRDFFPSVD
+592 FVGRDFFPSID
-603 SGQIRLHVRTQPG
+603 SGQIRLHVRAEPG

-626 SQVEDEIRKIIPANE
+626 SQVEEQIRHIVPADELDLI
-641 IGLVIDNIGLSPET
+641 IDNIGLSPET

-666 SSADGEILIALN
+666 GSADGEILIALN
-678 EKQHGPS
+678 EKHHGPADR
-685 GSYVKEL
+685 YV
-692 RSRLQKQFPDLTFFF
+692 RQMRTQLQNQFPNLTFFF

-717 NFGLPSPI
+717 NFGLPAPI
-725 DVQVQGYDPAN
+725 DVEVQGYDPRN
-736 YEIARHLRE
+736 YEVARHLRSE
-745 RVATVPGTV
+745 VAAIPGTV
-754 DVHMHQVVNAPD
+754 DVHMHQVVAAPD
-766 LHMDID
+766 LHLDID

-791 ISLSSSAAVQPNFWL
+791 ISLSSSSAVQPNFWL
-806 DPKMGL
+806 DPKMGM
-812 TYMVAAQTPQYSID
+812 TYMVAAQTPQYRID
-826 SINALQ
+826 SINELE
-832 NTPIPIH
+832 NTPIPLR
-839 TRNNR
+839 TASNK

-856 AVLPVVVN
+856 AVLPVVIN
-864 HHNGAPVFDIYANTQ
+864 HHNVAPVFDIYSNTQ
-879 DSDLGSVAAK
+879 DSDLGSVAS
-889 VKRIVKDESKNLP
+889 RINRVVREEQKDLP

-919 FNRLGIGLAFA
+919 FNRLGLGLAFA

-940 NYQSWRDPFIIIC
+940 NYQSWLDPFIIIC
-953 ALPGAFCGIV
+953 ALPGAFTGIV
-963 WALFLT
+963 WALYLT

-991 SILLVTFANELRAT
+991 SILLVTFANERRAE
-1005 GMDPLEAAVTAG
+1005 GVSALEAAISAG
-1017 YTRLRPIIMTAFAMI
+1017 HTRLRPIIMTAVAMI

-1037 MALGLGEGGEQNAP
+1037 MALDLGEGGEQNAP

-1060 GVATFATLFFVPLM
+1060 SVATFATLFFVPLM
-1074 FTLIHGNNANVQQE
+1074 FTLIHGRRQE
-1088 AA
+1088 I

>member
-1 LGAAKSISESNYF
+1 
-14 DIHLSSRLSQNVP
+14 
-27 GENKIMWIVRLALNK
+27 MWIVRLALNR

-49 AILIVVLGLTSIA
+49 SILILVLGFSSIA

-80 WSYSGLSAK
+80 WSYSGLPAK
-89 EMEQRVTTFS
+89 EMEQRITTFS

-105 VNDVRAID
+105 VNDVKAID

-138 QIGAAVNSIR
+138 QVGAAVNSIR

-155 NPPWILRFSAATVP
+155 NPPWIVRFSASTVP
-169 VIQLSLSSDS
+169 IIQLSLSSDT
-179 LSESEL
+179 LSESEI

-192 VRQQLSTVPGT
+192 VRQQLTTVPGT
-203 LLPAPYG
+203 LLPTPYG
-210 GVARQIMVDMDQN
+210 GVARQIMVDLDQN
-223 ALLAKGITPMDV
+223 ALLAKGLTPIDV
-235 TAAVNAQNL
+235 TAAINAQNV
-244 TLPSGTAKIGTRE
+244 TLPSGTAKVGSRE
-257 YTVSTNSSP
+257 YTVTTNSSP
-266 VDALTLNDVPIKT
+266 VDALMLNNVPIKT

-285 YMRDIAHVRDGWAVQ
+285 YMRDIAHVRDGWSVQ
-300 QNVSRADGK
+300 QNVARANGK
-309 PNVLLSVMKT
+309 PAALLTIMKT

-344 KGLKIRELFD
+344 KGLKITELFD
-354 QSLFVRAS
+354 QSIFVKAS
-362 IEGVLREGI
+362 IAGVLREGV
-371 IAACLTALMILLFLG
+371 IAASLTALMILLFLG
-386 SWRSTLIIAVSIP
+386 SWRSTLIIAISIP

-404 SIIVLSALGE
+404 SIIVLSAMGE

-443 RHMSNQPLKEAVLIG
+443 RHMDGQPLREAVLIG

-477 VSVVFLTGPAKYLF
+477 VSVVFLTGPAKFLF
-491 TPMALAVVFAMM
+491 TPMALAVVFAML
-503 ASYVLSRTLV
+503 ASYLLSRTLV
-513 PVLVNYL
+513 PVLVNFL
-520 LGAEHDFEGHSD
+520 LGAEHGPADGGSRGF
-532 VTANLSTKR
+532 
-541 SIFGRINQRFNQGYF
+541 FGRISDRFNDGF
-556 WVQDRYTDALR
+556 VWVQNRYTRALEATLANR
-567 TVLRHRKPALLTSVA
+567 TPALIVSIA
-582 IMATAFLLLP
+582 IMSTAFLLLP

-603 SGQIRLHVRTQPG
+603 AGQIKLHIRARAG
-616 TRIETTKVLF
+616 TRIETTKVVF
-626 SQVEDEIRKIIPANE
+626 SQVEDQIRKTIPAQE
-641 IGLVIDNIGLSPET
+641 TDLIMDNIGLTPET

-666 SSADGEILIALN
+666 SSADGEVLIALN
-678 EKQHGPS
+678 KHHHPTGK
-685 GSYVKEL
+685 YVKEL
-692 RSRLQKQFPDLTFFF
+692 RSQLQKQFPDLTFFF
-707 QPADIVTQIL
+707 QPADMVTQIL

-736 YEIARHLRE
+736 YEIARRLRS
-745 RVATVPGTV
+745 RLATVAGAV
-754 DVHMHQVVNAPD
+754 DVHMHQVVDAPD
-766 LHMDID
+766 LHLDID

-778 FGLTQQDVANSIY
+778 FGLTQQDVANSLY

-806 DPKMGL
+806 DPKMGI
-812 TYMVAAQTPQYSID
+812 TYAVAAQTPQYSID
-826 SINALQ
+826 SVNALQ

-839 TRNNR
+839 TISNR
-844 SELLGNMATLTP
+844 TEVLGNMATLTP
-856 AVLPVVVN
+856 AVLPVVIN

-889 VKRIVKDESKNLP
+889 VNRIVKEESRNLP
-902 PGTKIVV
+902 PGTKVIV

-919 FNRLGIGLAFA
+919 FDRLGLGLAFA

-940 NYQSWRDPFIIIC
+940 NYQSWLDPFIIIC

-991 SILLVTFANELRAT
+991 SILLVTFANELRAQ
-1005 GMDPLEAAVTAG
+1005 GAEPMEAAITAG
-1017 YTRLRPIIMTAFAMI
+1017 YTRLRPIIMTACAMI
-1032 IGMLP
+1032 IGMVP

-1051 LARAVIGGL
+1051 LARAAIGGL
-1060 GVATFATLFFVPLM
+1060 ALATFATLFFVPLM
-1074 FTLIHGNNANVQQE
+1074 FTLIHGTNNSTQQE

>member
-1 LGAAKSISESNYF
+1 
-14 DIHLSSRLSQNVP
+14 
-27 GENKIMWIVRLALNK
+27 MWIVRLALNR

-49 AILIVVLGLTSIA
+49 SILILVLGFSSIA

-80 WSYSGLSAK
+80 WSYSGLPAK
-89 EMEQRVTTFS
+89 EMEQRITTFS

-105 VNDVRAID
+105 VNDVKAID

-138 QIGAAVNSIR
+138 QVGAAVNSIR

-155 NPPWILRFSAATVP
+155 NPPWIVRFSASTVP
-169 VIQLSLSSDS
+169 IIQLSLSSDT
-179 LSESEL
+179 LSESEI

-192 VRQQLSTVPGT
+192 VRQQLTTVPGT
-203 LLPAPYG
+203 LLPTPYG
-210 GVARQIMVDMDQN
+210 GVARQIMVDLDQN
-223 ALLAKGITPMDV
+223 ALLAKGLTPIDV
-235 TAAVNAQNL
+235 TAAINAQNV
-244 TLPSGTAKIGTRE
+244 TLPSGTAKVANRE
-257 YTVSTNSSP
+257 YTVTTNSSP
-266 VDALTLNDVPIKT
+266 VDALMLNNVPIKT

-285 YMRDIAHVRDGWAVQ
+285 YMRDIAHVRDGWSVQ
-300 QNVSRADGK
+300 QNVARANGK
-309 PNVLLSVMKT
+309 PAALLTIMKT

-344 KGLKIRELFD
+344 KGLKITELFD
-354 QSLFVRAS
+354 QSIFVKAS
-362 IEGVLREGI
+362 IAGVLREGV
-371 IAACLTALMILLFLG
+371 IAASLTALMILLFLG
-386 SWRSTLIIAVSIP
+386 SWRSTLIIAISIP

-404 SIIVLSALGE
+404 SIIVLSAMGE

-443 RHMSNQPLKEAVLIG
+443 RHMDGQPLREAVLIG

-477 VSVVFLTGPAKYLF
+477 VSVVFLTGPAKFLF
-491 TPMALAVVFAMM
+491 TPMALAVVFAML
-503 ASYVLSRTLV
+503 ASYLLSRTLV
-513 PVLVNYL
+513 PVLVNFL
-520 LGAEHDFEGHSD
+520 LGAEHG
-532 VTANLSTKR
+532 TADNGAADDGPR
-541 SIFGRINQRFNQGYF
+541 GFFGQISRRFNDGF
-556 WVQDRYTDALR
+556 VWVQSRYTRALEK
-567 TVLRHRKPALLTSVA
+567 TLDHRKPALIVSVA
-582 IMATAFLLLP
+582 IMSTAFLLLP

-603 SGQIRLHVRTQPG
+603 AGQIKLHIRARAG
-616 TRIETTKVLF
+616 TRIETTKVVF
-626 SQVEDEIRKIIPANE
+626 SRVEDQIRKTIPPQE
-641 IGLVIDNIGLSPET
+641 TDLIMDNIGLTPET

-666 SSADGEILIALN
+666 SSADGEVLISLN
-678 EKQHGPS
+678 KHHHPTGK
-685 GSYVKEL
+685 YVKEL
-692 RSRLQKQFPDLTFFF
+692 RSQLQKQFPDLTFFF
-707 QPADIVTQIL
+707 QPADMVTQIL

-736 YEIARHLRE
+736 YQIARRLRS
-745 RVATVPGTV
+745 RLAAVPGAV
-754 DVHMHQVVNAPD
+754 DVHMHQVVDAPD
-766 LHMDID
+766 LHLDID

-778 FGLTQQDVANSIY
+778 FGLTQQDVANSLY

-806 DPKMGL
+806 DPKMGI
-812 TYMVAAQTPQYSID
+812 TYAVAAQTPQYSVD
-826 SINALQ
+826 SVNALK

-839 TRNNR
+839 TISNR
-844 SELLGNMATLTP
+844 TEVLGNMATLTP
-856 AVLPVVVN
+856 AVLPVVIN

-889 VKRIVKDESKNLP
+889 VNRIVKEESGNLP
-902 PGTKIVV
+902 PGTKIIV

-919 FNRLGIGLAFA
+919 FDRLGLGLAFA

-940 NYQSWRDPFIIIC
+940 NYQSWLDPFIIIC

-991 SILLVTFANELRAT
+991 SILLVTFANELRAR
-1005 GMDPLEAAVTAG
+1005 GAGAMEAAVTAG
-1017 YTRLRPIIMTAFAMI
+1017 YTRLRPIIMTACAMI
-1032 IGMLP
+1032 IGMVP

-1060 GVATFATLFFVPLM
+1060 TVATFATLFFVPLM
-1074 FTLIHGNNANVQQE
+1074 FTVIHGRNNSTQQE

>member
-1 LGAAKSISESNYF
+1 
-14 DIHLSSRLSQNVP
+14 
-27 GENKIMWIVRLALNK
+27 MWIVRLALNR

-49 AILIVVLGLTSIA
+49 SILILVLGFSSIA

-80 WSYSGLSAK
+80 WSYSGLPPK

-105 VNDVRAID
+105 VNDVKSID
-113 SQTVNGASVIKISFQ
+113 SQTTNGASVIKISFQ

-138 QIGAAVNSIR
+138 QVGAAVNSIR

-155 NPPWILRFSAATVP
+155 NPPWILRFSASTVP
-169 VIQLSLSSDS
+169 IIQLSLSSDT
-179 LSESEL
+179 LSESEI

-192 VRQQLSTVPGT
+192 VRQQLTTVPGT
-203 LLPAPYG
+203 LLPTPYG
-210 GVARQIMVDMDQN
+210 GVARQIMVDLDQN
-223 ALLAKGITPMDV
+223 ALLAKGLTPIDV
-235 TAAVNAQNL
+235 TAAINAQNV
-244 TLPSGTAKIGTRE
+244 TLPSGTAKIGNSE

-266 VDALTLNDVPIKT
+266 IDALSLNDVPIKT
-279 VNGSLV
+279 VNGSIV
-285 YMRDIAHVRDGWAVQ
+285 YMRDVAHVRDGWSVQ
-300 QNVSRADGK
+300 QNVARANGK
-309 PNVLLSVMKT
+309 PAALLTIMKT

-332 NDVLPTSRAAAP
+332 NDVLPASRAAAP
-344 KGLKIRELFD
+344 KGLKITELFD
-354 QSLFVRAS
+354 QSIFVKAS
-362 IEGVLREGI
+362 IMGVLREGV

-386 SWRSTLIIAVSIP
+386 SWRSTLIIAISIP

-404 SIIVLSALGE
+404 SIIVLSAMGE

-443 RHMSNQPLKEAVLIG
+443 RHMGEQPLREAVLIG

-491 TPMALAVVFAMM
+491 TPMAFAVVFAML

-513 PVLVNYL
+513 PVLVNFL
-520 LGAEHDFEGHSD
+520 LGAEHTFEGHSSEEA
-532 VTANLSTKR
+532 TNNKPR
-541 SIFGRINQRFNQGYF
+541 SFFGRINDRFNQGYL
-556 WVQDRYTDALR
+556 WLRDRYTNALEI
-567 TVLRHRKPALLTSVA
+567 VLHHRKPALITSIA
-582 IMATAFLLLP
+582 IMSTAFLLLP
-592 FVGRDFFPSVD
+592 FIGRDFFPSVD
-603 SGQIRLHVRTQPG
+603 AGQIKLHIRARPG
-616 TRIETTKVLF
+616 TRIENTKVIF
-626 SQVEDEIRKIIPANE
+626 SQVEDQIRKTIPADE
-641 IGLVIDNIGLSPET
+641 TELIMDNIGLTPET

-661 DGATI
+661 DGSTI
-666 SSADGEILIALN
+666 SSADGEVLIALN
-678 EKQHGPS
+678 QKHHGS
-685 GSYVKEL
+685 TQKYVKQL
-692 RSRLQKQFPDLTFFF
+692 RSQLQKRFPDLTFFF
-707 QPADIVTQIL
+707 QPADMVTQIL
-717 NFGLPSPI
+717 NFGLPAPI

-736 YEIARHLRE
+736 YEVARRLRE
-745 RVATVPGTV
+745 RLATVPGAV
-754 DVHMHQVVNAPD
+754 DVHMHQVVDAPD
-766 LHMDID
+766 LHLDVD

-778 FGLTQQDVANSIY
+778 FGLTQQDVANSLY

-806 DPKMGL
+806 DPKMGI
-812 TYMVAAQTPQYSID
+812 TYTVAAQTPQYSID

-839 TRNNR
+839 TLNNR
-844 SELLGNMATLTP
+844 TEVLGNMATLTP
-856 AVLPVVVN
+856 AVMPVVIN
-864 HHNGAPVFDIYANTQ
+864 HHNGAPVFDIFANTQ
-879 DSDLGSVAAK
+879 DSDLGSVAAR
-889 VKRIVKDESKNLP
+889 VNRIVKEESKNLP
-902 PGTKIVV
+902 AGTKIVV

-919 FNRLGIGLAFA
+919 FNRLGLGLAFA
-930 ALLVYLLMVV
+930 AMLVYLLMVV
-940 NYQSWRDPFIIIC
+940 NYQSWLDPFIIIC

-991 SILLVTFANELRAT
+991 SILLVTFANELRAK
-1005 GMDPLEAAVTAG
+1005 GVAPLEAAVTAG
-1017 YTRLRPIIMTAFAMI
+1017 FTRLRPIIMTAFAMI

-1037 MALGLGEGGEQNAP
+1037 MALGIGEGGEQNAP

-1060 GVATFATLFFVPLM
+1060 TVATFATLFFVPLM
-1074 FTLIHGNNANVQQE
+1074 FTLIHGTDTTPQQE

>member
-1 LGAAKSISESNYF
+1 
-14 DIHLSSRLSQNVP
+14 
-27 GENKIMWIVRLALNK
+27 MWIVRLALNK

-49 AILIVVLGLTSIA
+49 SILIVVLGFSSIVS
-62 TTPTDI
+62 TPTDI

-80 WSYSGLSAK
+80 WSYSGLPAK
-89 EMEQRVTTFS
+89 EMEERVTTFS

-105 VNDVRAID
+105 VNDVKAID

-138 QIGAAVNSIR
+138 QVGAAVNSIR

-155 NPPWILRFSAATVP
+155 NPPWILRFSASTVP
-169 VIQLSLSSDS
+169 IIQLSLSSDT
-179 LSESEL
+179 LSESEI

-192 VRQQLSTVPGT
+192 VRQQLTTVPGT
-203 LLPAPYG
+203 LLPTPYG
-210 GVARQIMVDMDQN
+210 GVARQIMVDLDQN
-223 ALLAKGITPMDV
+223 ALLAKGITPIDV
-235 TAAVNAQNL
+235 TAAINAQNV
-244 TLPSGTAKIGTRE
+244 TLPSGTAKVGTHE

-266 VDALTLNDVPIKT
+266 VDALMLNDVPIKT

-285 YMRDIAHVRDGWAVQ
+285 YMRDVAHVRDGWSVQ
-300 QNVSRADGK
+300 QNVARANGK
-309 PNVLLSVMKT
+309 PAALLTIMKT

-332 NDVLPTSRAAAP
+332 NDVLPGSRAAAP
-344 KGLKIRELFD
+344 KGLKITELFD
-354 QSLFVRAS
+354 QSIFVKAS
-362 IEGVLREGI
+362 IVGVLREGV
-371 IAACLTALMILLFLG
+371 IAASLTALMILLFLG
-386 SWRSTLIIAVSIP
+386 SWRSTLIIAISIP

-404 SIIVLSALGE
+404 SIVVLSAMGE

-443 RHMSNQPLKEAVLIG
+443 RHMDSHPLKESVLIG

-477 VSVVFLTGPAKYLF
+477 VSVVFLTGPAKFLF
-491 TPMALAVVFAMM
+491 TPMALAVVFAML
-503 ASYVLSRTLV
+503 ASYILSRTLV
-513 PVLVNYL
+513 PVLVNFM
-520 LGAEHDFEGHSD
+520 LGAEHTFEGQTD
-532 VTANLSTKR
+532 FDAGVPAKR
-541 SIFGRINQRFNQGYF
+541 SISGRINDRFNEGYY
-556 WVQDRYTDALR
+556 WVQERYTQALR
-567 TVLRHRKPALLTSVA
+567 TVLEHRKPALIASIA
-582 IMATAFLLLP
+582 IMSTAFLLLP

-603 SGQIRLHVRTQPG
+603 AGQIKLHIRAQPG
-616 TRIETTKVLF
+616 TRIESTKVLF
-626 SQVEDEIRKIIPANE
+626 SQVEDQVRNIIPANE
-641 IGLVIDNIGLSPET
+641 VELIMDNIGLTPET

-666 SSADGEILIALN
+666 SSADGEVLIALN
-678 EKQHGPS
+678 PKHHGPTEK
-685 GSYVKEL
+685 YMKQM
-692 RSRLQKQFPDLTFFF
+692 RSQLQKQFPDLTFFF
-707 QPADIVTQIL
+707 QPADMVTQIL
-717 NFGLPSPI
+717 NFGLPAPI

-745 RVATVPGTV
+745 RVATVPGAV

-766 LHMDID
+766 LHLDID

-778 FGLTQQDVANSIY
+778 FGLTQQDVANSLY

-806 DPKMGL
+806 DPKMGI
-812 TYMVAAQTPQYSID
+812 TYTVAAQTPQYSID

-839 TRNNR
+839 TLSNR
-844 SELLGNMATLTP
+844 TEVLGNMATLSP
-856 AVLPVVVN
+856 AVMPVVIN

-879 DSDLGSVAAK
+879 DDDLGSVAAK
-889 VKRIVKDESKNLP
+889 INRIVKEESNHLP
-902 PGTKIVV
+902 PGTKIIV

-919 FNRLGIGLAFA
+919 FNRLGLGLAFA

-940 NYQSWRDPFIIIC
+940 NYQSWLDPFIIIC
-953 ALPGAFCGIV
+953 ALPGAFTGIV

-975 PSLMGAIMSIG
+975 PSLMGAILSIG

-991 SILLVTFANELRAT
+991 SILLVTFANELRTT
-1005 GMDPLEAAVTAG
+1005 GIAPFEAAVTAG

-1060 GVATFATLFFVPLM
+1060 SVATFATLFFVPLM
-1074 FTLIHGNNANVQQE
+1074 FTLIHGRNVNTPQE
-1088 AA
+1088 AL

>member
-1 LGAAKSISESNYF
+1 
-14 DIHLSSRLSQNVP
+14 
-27 GENKIMWIVRLALNK
+27 MWIVRLALNR

-49 AILIVVLGLTSIA
+49 SILILVLGFTSIA

-80 WSYSGLSAK
+80 WSYSGLPAK
-89 EMEQRVTTFS
+89 EMEQRITTFS

-105 VNDVRAID
+105 VNDVKSID

-138 QIGAAVNSIR
+138 QVGAAVNSIR

-155 NPPWILRFSAATVP
+155 NPPWIVRFSASTVP
-169 VIQLSLSSDS
+169 IIQLSLSSDT
-179 LSESEL
+179 LSESEI

-192 VRQQLSTVPGT
+192 VRQQLTTVPGT
-203 LLPAPYG
+203 LLPTPYG
-210 GVARQIMVDMDQN
+210 GVARQIMVDLDQN
-223 ALLAKGITPMDV
+223 ALLAKGLTPIDV
-235 TAAVNAQNL
+235 TAAINAQNV
-244 TLPSGTAKIGTRE
+244 TLPSGTAKVDSRE
-257 YTVSTNSSP
+257 YTVTTNSSP
-266 VDALTLNDVPIKT
+266 VDALSLNDVPIKT

-285 YMRDIAHVRDGWAVQ
+285 YMRDIAHVRDGWSVQ
-300 QNVSRADGK
+300 QNVARANGK
-309 PNVLLSVMKT
+309 PAALLTIMKT

-327 VNQIK
+327 VRQIK
-332 NDVLPTSRAAAP
+332 NDVLPASRAAAP
-344 KGLKIRELFD
+344 KGLKITELFD
-354 QSLFVRAS
+354 QSIFVKAS
-362 IEGVLREGI
+362 IAGVLREGV
-371 IAACLTALMILLFLG
+371 IAASLTALMILLFLG
-386 SWRSTLIIAVSIP
+386 SWRSTLIIAISIP

-404 SIIVLSALGE
+404 SIIVLSAMGE

-443 RHMSNQPLKEAVLIG
+443 RHMDGQPLREAVLIG

-491 TPMALAVVFAMM
+491 TPMALAVVFAML
-503 ASYVLSRTLV
+503 ASYLLSRTLV
-513 PVLVNYL
+513 PVLVNFL
-520 LGAEHDFEGHSD
+520 LGAEHTSADTGSRGF
-532 VTANLSTKR
+532 
-541 SIFGRINQRFNQGYF
+541 FGRMGDRFNQGF
-556 WVQDRYTDALR
+556 LWVQDRYTRSLE
-567 TVLRHRKPALLTSVA
+567 TVLDNRKPALIASIA
-582 IMATAFLLLP
+582 IMSTAFLLLP

-603 SGQIRLHVRTQPG
+603 AGQIKLHIRARAG
-616 TRIETTKVLF
+616 TRIETTKVIF
-626 SQVEDEIRKIIPANE
+626 SQVEDQIRKTIPPE
-641 IGLVIDNIGLSPET
+641 ETDLIMDNIGLTPET

-666 SSADGEILIALN
+666 SSADGEVLIALN
-678 EKQHGPS
+678 KHHGPTQK
-685 GSYVKEL
+685 YMKEL
-692 RSRLQKQFPDLTFFF
+692 RSKLQKQFPDLTFFF
-707 QPADIVTQIL
+707 QPADMVTQIL

-736 YEIARHLRE
+736 YEIARRLRS
-745 RVATVPGTV
+745 RLATVPGAV
-754 DVHMHQVVNAPD
+754 DVHMHQVVDAPD
-766 LHMDID
+766 LHLDID

-778 FGLTQQDVANSIY
+778 FGLTQQDVANSLY

-806 DPKMGL
+806 DPKMGI
-812 TYMVAAQTPQYSID
+812 TYAVAAQTPQYSID
-826 SINALQ
+826 SVNALE

-839 TRNNR
+839 TLNNR
-844 SELLGNMATLTP
+844 TEVLGNMATLTP
-856 AVLPVVVN
+856 AVLPVVIN
-864 HHNGAPVFDIYANTQ
+864 HHNGAPVFDIFANTQ

-889 VKRIVKDESKNLP
+889 VNRIVKEESGHLP
-902 PGTKIVV
+902 PGTKIIV

-919 FNRLGIGLAFA
+919 FDRLGIGLAFA

-940 NYQSWRDPFIIIC
+940 NYQSWLDPFIIIC

-991 SILLVTFANELRAT
+991 SILLVTFANELRAK
-1005 GMDPLEAAVTAG
+1005 GMAPLEAAVTAG
-1017 YTRLRPIIMTAFAMI
+1017 FTRLRPIIMTACAMI

-1060 GVATFATLFFVPLM
+1060 AVATFATLFFVPLM
-1074 FTLIHGNNANVQQE
+1074 FTVIHGRGNTTQQE

>member
-1 LGAAKSISESNYF
+1 
-14 DIHLSSRLSQNVP
+14 
-27 GENKIMWIVRLALNK
+27 MWIVRLALNR
-42 PYTFIVA
+42 PYTFIVVS
-49 AILIVVLGLTSIA
+49 ILILVLGFTSIA

-75 VVTVI
+75 VISVI
-80 WSYSGLSAK
+80 WSYSGLPPK
-89 EMEQRVTTFS
+89 EMEQRITTFS
-99 EFVMAV
+99 EFVMAI

-113 SQTVNGASVIKISFQ
+113 SQTVDGASVIKIYFQ
-128 PQVRI
+128 PQVHI

-138 QIGAAVNSIR
+138 QVGAAVQAIR

-155 NPPWILRFSAATVP
+155 NPPWILRFSASTVP
-169 VIQLSLSSDS
+169 IIQLALSSDT

-210 GVARQIMVDMDQN
+210 GVSRQIMVDLDQN
-223 ALLAKGITPMDV
+223 ALLAKGLTPPDI
-235 TAAVNAQNL
+235 TAAINAQNV
-244 TLPSGTAKIGTRE
+244 TLPSGTAKVGDRE
-257 YTVSTNSSP
+257 YTVTTNSSP
-266 VDALTLNDVPIKT
+266 KDALTLNDVPIKR

-285 YMRDIAHVRDGWAVQ
+285 YMRDVAHVRDGWAVQ
-300 QNVSRADGK
+300 QNVVRADGK
-309 PNVLLSVMKT
+309 PAVLLAIMKT
-319 GSVSTLDI
+319 GSVSTLEI

-332 NDVLPTSRAAAP
+332 NEILPTARAAAP
-344 KGLKIRELFD
+344 KGLNIRELFD

-386 SWRSTLIIAVSIP
+386 SWRSTIIIAISIP

-404 SIIVLSALGE
+404 SIIVLSALGD

-443 RHMSNQPLKEAVLIG
+443 RHMGNRPLKEAVLVG

-477 VSVVFLTGPAKYLF
+477 VSVVFLTGPARYLF
-491 TPMALAVVFAMM
+491 TPMALAVVFAML
-503 ASYVLSRTLV
+503 ASYLLSRTLV
-513 PVLVNYL
+513 PVLVNFL
-520 LGAEHDFEGHSD
+520 LGAEHSFEGSEEDRLAH
-532 VTANLSTKR
+532 TAPR
-541 SIFGRINQRFNQGYF
+541 SIFGRINERFNDGF
-556 WVQDRYTDALR
+556 LWVQARYTEALEKILQHQR
-567 TVLRHRKPALLTSVA
+567 PALIASISV
-582 IMATAFLLLP
+582 MATGFLLLP
-592 FVGRDFFPSVD
+592 FIGRDFFPAVD
-603 SGQIRLHVRTQPG
+603 AGQFRLHVRALPG
-616 TRIETTKVLF
+616 TRIEKTKNLF
-626 SQVEDEIRKIIPANE
+626 SQVEDQIRRTIPNDQLS
-641 IGLVIDNIGLSPET
+641 LVLDNIGLTTET

-666 SSADGEILIALN
+666 GAADGEILVALS
-678 EKQHGPS
+678 EKHHAPTEQ
-685 GSYVKEL
+685 YVKQL
-692 RSRLQKQFPDLTFFF
+692 RPLLQEKFPDLIFYF

-725 DVQVQGYDPAN
+725 DVQVQGFDPGNFEVAR
-736 YEIARHLRE
+736 ELRSKIAG
-745 RVATVPGTV
+745 VPGAV
-754 DVHMHQVVNAPD
+754 DVHLHQVMDGPD
-766 LHMDID
+766 LHLDID
-772 RVRAAQ
+772 RTRAAE
-778 FGLTQQDVANSIY
+778 FGLTQQDVSNSIY
-791 ISLSSSAAVQPNFWL
+791 ISLSSSSAVQPNFWL
-806 DPKMGL
+806 DPKMGM
-812 TYMVAAQTPQYSID
+812 TYAVAAQTPQYRID
-826 SINALQ
+826 SINAIE

-839 TRNNR
+839 TLSNR
-844 SELLGNMATLTP
+844 TELLGNMASLTP
-856 AVLPVVVN
+856 ATQPVVVN
-864 HHNGAPVFDIYANTQ
+864 HHDGQPVFDVYANTQ
-879 DSDLGSVAAK
+879 DSDLGSVAGR
-889 VKRIVKDESKNLP
+889 VERIVREENKKLAAGN
-902 PGTKIVV
+902 KIVV

-919 FNRLGIGLAFA
+919 FTRLGLGLSFA
-930 ALLVYLLMVV
+930 ALMVYLLMVV
-940 NYQSWRDPFIIIC
+940 NYQSWLDPFIIIC

-963 WALFLT
+963 WALFVT

-991 SILLVTFANELRAT
+991 SILLVTFANEQRTA
-1005 GMDPLEAAVTAG
+1005 GMSAIEAAVAAG
-1017 YTRLRPIIMTAFAMI
+1017 FTRLRPICMTALAMI

-1037 MALGLGEGGEQNAP
+1037 MALGMGEGGEQNAP

-1060 GVATFATLFFVPLM
+1060 SMATFATLFFVPLM
-1074 FTLIHGNNANVQQE
+1074 FTVIHGKHEASNGASNQE
-1088 AA
+1088 IA

>member
-1 LGAAKSISESNYF
+1 
-14 DIHLSSRLSQNVP
+14 
-27 GENKIMWIVRLALNK
+27 MWIVRLALNR

-49 AILIVVLGLTSIA
+49 AILILVLGVTSIV

-68 FPNIDIP
+68 FPDIDIP

-105 VNDVRAID
+105 VNDVKAID

-138 QIGAAVNSIR
+138 QIGAAVQGIR

-155 NPPWILRFSAATVP
+155 NPPWILRFSASTVP
-169 VIQLSLSSDS
+169 IIQLSLSSDS

-223 ALLAKGITPMDV
+223 ALIAKGVTPLDV
-235 TAAVNAQNL
+235 TAAINAQNL
-244 TLPSGTAKIGTRE
+244 TLPSGTTKIGNRE

-266 VDALTLNDVPIKT
+266 VDALSLNDVPVKT

-285 YMRDIAHVRDGWAVQ
+285 YMRDVAHVRDGWAVQ
-300 QNVSRADGK
+300 QSASRTDGK
-309 PNVLLSVMKT
+309 PGVLLSVMKT

-332 NDVLPTSRAAAP
+332 KDVLPASRAAAP
-344 KGLKIRELFD
+344 KGLKITELFD

-362 IEGVLREGI
+362 IEGVLREGV

-386 SWRSTLIIAVSIP
+386 SWRSTLIIAISIP

-414 TMNTM
+414 TLNTM

-438 IENIH
+438 VENIH
-443 RHMSNQPLKEAVLIG
+443 RHMGKQSLKEAVLAG
-458 ASEIATPTL
+458 ASEIATPTF
-467 VSTLTICIVF
+467 VATLTICIVF

-491 TPMALAVVFAMM
+491 TPMALAVVFAML
-503 ASYVLSRTLV
+503 ASYLLSRTLV
-513 PVLVNYL
+513 PVLANYL
-520 LGAEHDFEGHSD
+520 LGSEHSPEEHSD
-532 VTANLSTKR
+532 VAAKRNL
-541 SIFGRINQRFNQGYF
+541 FQRINDRFNLGYL
-556 WVQDRYTDALR
+556 WAQEGYTRALR
-567 TVLRHRKPALLTSVA
+567 MVLAHRKRALILSIAT
-582 IMATAFLLLP
+582 MATAFILLP
-592 FVGRDFFPSVD
+592 FVGRDFFPAVD

-616 TRIETTKVLF
+616 TRIESTKVII
-626 SQVEDEIRKIIPANE
+626 SQVEDQIRKTIPANE
-641 IGLVIDNIGLSPET
+641 LSLMIDTIGLTPET

-661 DGATI
+661 DGATT

-678 EKQHGPS
+678 EKHHGPAEA
-685 GSYVKEL
+685 YVKQL
-692 RSRLQKQFPDLTFFF
+692 RSQLQKQFPDETFFF

-725 DVQVQGYDPAN
+725 DVQVQGYDPGN
-736 YEIARHLRE
+736 YEIARRLRA
-745 RVATVPGTV
+745 RLATVPGTV

-766 LHMDID
+766 LHLDID

-778 FGLTQQDVANSIY
+778 FGLSQQDVANSIY

-806 DPKMGL
+806 DPKMGIP
-812 TYMVAAQTPQYSID
+812 YFVAAQTPQYHVN

-839 TRNNR
+839 TLENR
-844 SELLGNMATLTP
+844 MELLGNMATLTP

-864 HHNGAPVFDIYANTQ
+864 HHNGQPVFDIYANTQ
-879 DSDLGSVAAK
+879 DSDLGSVATK
-889 VKRIVKDESKNLP
+889 VGQIVKEESKNLP
-902 PGTKIVV
+902 PGTKIIV

-919 FNRLGIGLAFA
+919 FSRLGLGLLFA

-940 NYQSWRDPFIIIC
+940 NYQSWLDPFIIIC

-1005 GMDPLEAAVTAG
+1005 GMPSFEAAVKAG
-1017 YTRLRPIIMTAFAMI
+1017 YTRLRPIVMTAFAMI
-1032 IGMLP
+1032 VGMLP

-1060 GVATFATLFFVPLM
+1060 SVATFATLFFVPLM
-1074 FTLIHGNNANVQQE
+1074 FTLIHGKNDAQQGE
-1088 AA
+1088 LA